1 MRFFSSDH
9 HFFHRNILKYE
20 AQARPFT
27 TLEEMHHHLITAW
40 NTVVSADDEVF
51 YLGDFAMASRR
62 QQAQV
67 AEIVKQLNGRKTLIR
82 GNHDSIDYSQ
92 IGFDH
97 VHKKHSL
104 LLSVE
109 KEALSPQNLA
119 RVQTAMGSYSTID
132 SHSTSTIDSHSTI
145 SSHTDLSL
153 ISEKSDQTHLQTSIE
168 STTIRPSFN
177 ENYHGVQLP
186 VLLYHYPYIDQD
198 LTKLENQTMFSRA
211 SSMINLAHVFPQ
223 GVDSS
228 LSRITAYQEQKNMLM
243 CYYNASFTNDTNPAD
258 IDTLAHYLHKY
269 LKRLKGRNLTPQGQW
284 LLHGHVHSLWR
295 CKAEQQMLNVS
306 VECWDLTPVSEIQ
319 VINEVLGHD
328 PLAVHYI

>member
-27 TLEEMHHHLITAW
+27 TIEEMHHHLITAW
-40 NTVVSADDEVF
+40 NTAVSADDEVF

-62 QQAQV
+62 QQEQV
-67 AEIVKQLNGRKTLIR
+67 AEVVQQLNGRKILIQ

-92 IGFDH
+92 IGFDY

-109 KEALSPQNLA
+109 KELLYPQNLTM
-119 RVQTAMGSYSTID
+119 VNTAIG
-132 SHSTSTIDSHSTI
+132 
-145 SSHTDLSL
+145 SHTTSL
-153 ISEKSDQTHLQTSIE
+153 ISEYSNQTHLHSPIL
-168 STTIRPSFN
+168 STTTRPPSDESYN
-177 ENYHGVQLP
+177 VVQLP
-186 VLLYHYPYIDQD
+186 VILYHYPYIDQD
-198 LTKLENQTMFSRA
+198 LIKLESKAIFSRA
-211 SSMINLAHVFPQ
+211 SSMINLTHVFPQ

-228 LSRITAYQEQKNMLM
+228 LSKVTDYQDQKNILM
-243 CYYNASFTNDTNPAD
+243 CYYNTSFTNDTNPDD
-258 IDTLAHYLHKY
+258 IDTLAHYLHRY

-295 CKAEQQMLNVS
+295 CKAEQHMLNVS
-306 VECWDLTPVSEIQ
+306 VECWNLTPVSEIQ
-319 VINEVLGHD
+319 IINEVLRYD
-328 PLAVHYI
+328 PLALHYI